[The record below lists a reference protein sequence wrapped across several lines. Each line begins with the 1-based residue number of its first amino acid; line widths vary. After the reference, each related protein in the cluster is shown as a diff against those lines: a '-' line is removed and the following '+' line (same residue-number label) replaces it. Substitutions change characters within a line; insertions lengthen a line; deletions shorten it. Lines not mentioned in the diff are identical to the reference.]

1 MSPSLPPRLRSVTSL
16 VPATA
21 VAVADVGA
29 GHGALAAYLALHHGG
44 RVIATELSPGP
55 LAELRHNLAAWH
67 VADRVE
73 VRRGDGLGVLGSGEV
88 EVAVVAGMGARTA
101 LGIAAQAPARGVR
114 WLILQCMQRDHLV
127 EPWLSAR
134 GWPVVARDVCLQ
146 RGHTYTARLIEVA
159 AS

>member
-1 MSPSLPPRLRSVTSL
+1 MSPSLPPRLRSVATL
-16 VPATA
+16 LPATA
-21 VAVADVGA
+21 LAVADVGA
-29 GHGALAAYLALHHGG
+29 GHGALAAHLALHRGG
-44 RVIATELSPGP
+44 RVIAIELSAGP

-73 VRRGDGLGVLGSGEV
+73 VRCGDGLGTLRSGEV

-101 LGIAAQAPARGVR
+101 LGIAAQALARGVR

-146 RGHTYTARLIEVA
+146 RGRTYTARLIEVA
-159 AS
+159 AP